1 MRYLKIYE
9 SIEEDFLETG
19 AKAIALIKEQNDLV
33 QDAEDIFVEVLDVMG
48 HDIVPEYSLVADVN
62 VEITLDTPEMWEYF
76 GRSIDDI
83 DSPAAAYKEALDFLS
98 ECGGREVELKIK
110 YQHPSEGHG
119 WKALAETAELREAID
134 SVKERLSS
142 IGCSIEE
149 EASNLGIKEMGIW
162 SVSVIVPVTT
172 DFSGILSVSV
182 PKNIVGDFEAFLK
195 RYGIDEKGKK
205 ELANI
210 IRRADYGA

>member
-1 MRYLKIYE
+1 MRYLKIFE

-48 HDIVPEYSLVADVN
+48 HDIVPEYSLVADGN
-62 VEITLDTPEMWEYF
+62 GEIAFDTPEMWEYF
-76 GRSIDDI
+76 GLSIDDI
-83 DSPAAAYKEALDFLS
+83 DSPAATYKEALDFLS
-98 ECGGREVELKIK
+98 ECSGREVELKIK

-119 WKALAETAELREAID
+119 WKALPETAELREAID
-134 SVKERLSS
+134 SVQERLSS
-142 IGCSIEE
+142 IGCEIEE
-149 EASNLGIKEMGIW
+149 ESSNLGLRDKGIW

-172 DFSGILSVSV
+172 DFSGIVSVSV

-195 RYGIDEKGKK
+195 RYGIDENGKK

>member
-1 MRYLKIYE
+1 MRYLKIFE
-9 SIEEDFLETG
+9 SIEEEFFETG
-19 AKAIALIKEQNDLV
+19 SKAIALIKEQNDLV

-48 HDIVPEYSLVADVN
+48 HDIVPEYSLGDL
-62 VEITLDTPEMWEYF
+62 TLDTPEMWEYF
-76 GRSIDDI
+76 GLSIDDI
-83 DSPAAAYKEALDFLS
+83 DSPAATYKETLDFLS
-98 ECGGREVELKIK
+98 ECSGREVELKIK

-134 SVKERLSS
+134 SVQERLSS
-142 IGCSIEE
+142 IGCEIEE
-149 EASNLGIKEMGIW
+149 ESSNLGLRDKGIW

-172 DFSGILSVSV
+172 DFSGLVSASV

>member
-1 MRYLKIYE
+1 MRYIKLFE
-9 SIEEDFLETG
+9 SIEEDLLETG
-19 AKAIALIKEQNDLV
+19 AKVISLIKDQNDLV
-33 QDAEDIFVEVLDVMG
+33 QEVEDIFVEVLDVIG
-48 HDIVPEYSLVADVN
+48 HDIVPEYSLFPISVGDL
-62 VEITLDTPEMWEYF
+62 TLDTPEMWEYF
-76 GRSIDDI
+76 GLSIDDI
-83 DSPAAAYKEALDFLS
+83 DNPAATYKETLDFLS
-98 ECGGREVELKIK
+98 ECTGREVELKIK
-110 YQHPSEGHG
+110 YQHPSEKHG

-134 SVKERLSS
+134 SVKERLNS

-149 EASNLGIKEMGIW
+149 QASIQGLKEMGIW

-172 DFSGILSVSV
+172 DFSGIVSDSV

-205 ELANI
+205 ELANL